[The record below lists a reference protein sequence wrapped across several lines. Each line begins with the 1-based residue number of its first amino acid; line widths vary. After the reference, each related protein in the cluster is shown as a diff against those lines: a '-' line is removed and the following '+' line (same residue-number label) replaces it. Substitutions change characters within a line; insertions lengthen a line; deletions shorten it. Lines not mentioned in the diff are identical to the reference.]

1 MLRARVVIGIAVAAT
16 AVLALAG
23 CVQSP
28 PRVIPTAEPSVAPV
42 FASDAAALAAAKKA
56 FTGYV
61 AASNAIGND
70 GGSHPERI
78 ATWVTSTRLKTE
90 TTAFAKFAQTGD
102 RLTGSATFSSFS
114 LQELDD
120 SNGHVSLTAYACDE
134 VADTRLLNASGTDI
148 TPSTRQD
155 QIPLE
160 VRFENKS
167 TGSHVLLVDGS
178 DPWSGSNFCS

>member
-1 MLRARVVIGIAVAAT
+1 MGNRRIIIGIVVGVT
-16 AVLALAG
+16 AVLLLAG
-23 CVQSP
+23 CIQP
-28 PRVIPTAEPSVAPV
+28 PPPIIPTSGPSAAPV

-61 AASNAIGND
+61 AESNTIGND
-70 GGSHPERI
+70 GGNHPERI
-78 ATWVTSTRLKTE
+78 APWVTSSRLKTE
-90 TTAFAKFAQTGD
+90 TTAFAKFAQSGD
-102 RLTGSATFSSFS
+102 HLTGGATYAKFA

-134 VADTRLLNASGTDI
+134 VAGTRLINPSGTDI

-160 VRFENKS
+160 IRFENKS
-167 TGSHVLLVDGS
+167 KGSSVLLVDGS